1 MYIRTANTADI
12 EEAVWVENLIFP
24 GDIAAARAMITERIE
39 AYPEHFWLLIDE
51 ADGGEKLI
59 GMIDGMV
66 TDLPDLEDRMFDHPE
81 MHDENGAWQM
91 IFGLEILPEYRRQG
105 CAAMLLSN
113 VENAAR
119 NQGRKGLVLTCEEH
133 LVHYYEKSGFVNEG
147 ISSSGLLE
155 KTWYQMRKSF

>member
-24 GDIAAARAMITERIE
+24 GDIAAAR
-39 AYPEHFWLLIDE
+39 
-51 ADGGEKLI
+51 
-59 GMIDGMV
+59 
-66 TDLPDLEDRMFDHPE
+66 E
-81 MHDENGAWQM
+81 MHDENGAGQM

-105 CAAMLLSN
+105 CAAMLLSH
-113 VENAAR
+113 VEDAAR